1 MSGSSGSSS
10 LSEYHRPSETA
21 HLNSLGEHMLRQTSM
36 VPSVV
41 AAFTLVAA
49 ARINIAKMGMA
60 A

>member
-1 MSGSSGSSS
+1 MSGSSRPSS
-10 LSEYHRPSETA
+10 LSEYHPSKTT

-41 AAFTLVAA
+41 AAFTLAAA